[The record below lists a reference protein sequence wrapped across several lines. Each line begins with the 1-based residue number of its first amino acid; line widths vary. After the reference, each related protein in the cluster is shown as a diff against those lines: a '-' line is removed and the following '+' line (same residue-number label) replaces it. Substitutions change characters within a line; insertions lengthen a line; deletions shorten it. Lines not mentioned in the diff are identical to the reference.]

1 MKKYLHNSIH
11 FVSYC
16 QFMINFKHSNA
27 EEYSLHVAVLQNSI
41 KLQFSIAFIFCEPMI
56 AT

>member
-1 MKKYLHNSIH
+1 
-11 FVSYC
+11 
-16 QFMINFKHSNA
+16 MINFKHSNA